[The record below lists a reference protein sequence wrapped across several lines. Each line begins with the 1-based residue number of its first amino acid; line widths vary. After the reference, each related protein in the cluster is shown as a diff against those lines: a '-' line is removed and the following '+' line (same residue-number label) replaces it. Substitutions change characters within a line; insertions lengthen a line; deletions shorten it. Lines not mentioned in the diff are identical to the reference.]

1 MKTTIELQFNLPLS
15 NICEAHLQ
23 GALQKAHQA
32 FMLELLKQ
40 GNITPQEA
48 AQLLNIE
55 VWQMVDL
62 MISQNIPLFNVSS
75 LNNFEWVMSEENVL
89 N

>member
-1 MKTTIELQFNLPLS
+1 MKTAIELQFNLPLNTIS
-15 NICEAHLQ
+15 EIHLQ
-23 GALQKAHQA
+23 EALQKAHQA
-32 FMLELLKQ
+32 FVLELLKQ

-55 VWQMVDL
+55 LWQMVDL
-62 MISQNIPLFNVSS
+62 MINQNIPLFNQSGAS
-75 LNNFEWVMSEENVL
+75 HGEGMISAKNVL

>member
-1 MKTTIELQFNLPLS
+1 MKTAIELQFNLPL
-15 NICEAHLQ
+15 NTIPEAHLQ
-23 GALQKAHQA
+23 VALQKAHQA
-32 FMLELLKQ
+32 FVLELLKQ

-55 VWQMVDL
+55 LWQMVDL
-62 MISQNIPLFNVSS
+62 MITQNVPLFNVSRS
-75 LNNFEWVMSEENVL
+75 NNCERMISEENAL